1 MSSRFHWLNGVLVD
15 SPVPQKL
22 GPELSHEELVTLFLG
37 PPASPTPKTRDTAP
51 PPATL
56 QPPTL
61 TLPVASSS
69 SSSSARTTWATQP
82 QGHPP
87 PAAQLSAVADAQY
100 RNWQQ
105 KTQSQGLLRPQLQR
119 VQDRAL
125 HLAPVASASQLQHQ
139 RQLQPGFAPG
149 FAGQPGLATNGTAT
163 TRKRD
168 RGDIWYDRCY
178 YARGKVRKLQHD
190 NKDILIRIVK
200 AAGSVEYILNTPPER
215 RTEADLITIQRDI
228 QGILNDYPREVA
240 FACPHLAP

>member
-1 MSSRFHWLNGVLVD
+1 VSSKYHWLNGVLVD

-22 GPELSHEELVTLFLG
+22 GPELTLDQLCDQVLG
-37 PPASPTPKTRDTAP
+37 PVQSPRPKTRDTAP
-51 PPATL
+51 LATL
-56 QPPTL
+56 PDPPPL
-61 TLPVASSS
+61 ALPTTSPS

-100 RNWQQ
+100 RNWLQ

-119 VQDRAL
+119 VPHRAL
-125 HLAPVASASQLQHQ
+125 HLAPVPSAAQVPLPCGLQLGYATQPDASANGS
-139 RQLQPGFAPG
+139 
-149 FAGQPGLATNGTAT
+149 ATACKRS
-163 TRKRD
+163 RKRD
-168 RGDIWYDRCY
+168 RGDRWYDRCRY
-178 YARGKVRKLQHD
+178 QRHKVTKLQHD

-200 AAGSVEYILNTPPER
+200 VTSSVEYILNTPPEC
-215 RTEADLITIQRDI
+215 RTRTDLIAIRRDL